1 LYPTTADGLGLQDKS
16 ALCCVADAPVP
27 VTVSVT
33 EELDALLANEMF
45 AEAVP
50 LTWGANLTAN
60 GTLWPAAMLSGNVTP
75 LKANSEL
82 LEVAEDTVTL
92 EPLALSVPV

>member
-1 LYPTTADGLGLQDKS
+1 
-16 ALCCVADAPVP
+16 
-27 VTVSVT
+27 
-33 EELDALLANEMF
+33 
-45 AEAVP
+45 
-50 LTWGANLTAN
+50 
-60 GTLWPAAMLSGNVTP
+60 MLSGKATP